1 MTQIIILSA
10 GRGPYMYM
18 ENHFLQIHGYCRT
31 PNMLNVGALTE
42 PNSRELTQEALS
54 SRTMME
60 NW

>member
-1 MTQIIILSA
+1 MKCRVWPLHVHGKIAST
-10 GRGPYMYM
+10 
-18 ENHFLQIHGYCRT
+18 LQIHGYCRN
-31 PNMLNVGALTE
+31 PNMLNAGALAE

>member
-1 MTQIIILSA
+1 MKCRVWPLHVHVHGKITST
-10 GRGPYMYM
+10 
-18 ENHFLQIHGYCRT
+18 LQIHGYCRN
-31 PNMLNVGALTE
+31 PNMLNAEALTE